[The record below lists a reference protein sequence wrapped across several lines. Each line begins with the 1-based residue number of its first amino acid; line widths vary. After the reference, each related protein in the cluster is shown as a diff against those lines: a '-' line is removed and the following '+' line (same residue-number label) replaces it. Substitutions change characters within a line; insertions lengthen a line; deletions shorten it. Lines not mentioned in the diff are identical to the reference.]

1 MRRLALFV
9 LLLLGFSVSF
19 AEVVSQR
26 RAQQYVIDK
35 VIPMINPVAEI
46 GEVTPVYHD
55 DCLVYYVFNLQPE
68 GWALVSATDAVK
80 PLLGYNPTDH
90 YVLDQDM
97 DNNSAWMRSYVSDI
111 KKAIDENDAPI
122 KDWGKMDNGAATRAK
137 GGRVDPLITVTWN
150 QGSPY
155 NKYCPSDANGRA
167 VVGCVAVAMA
177 QAMSVVKY
185 PSRPVGEFSYTH
197 NTYGSIYINYDEEG
211 EYNWENILSG
221 ANSKDDAAKLLYH
234 CGVSVKMDYSPGGS
248 GTQSTYV
255 SSAMKRNFAYS
266 DAVTYHSRS
275 SYSGDWEQLV
285 IDELEEGRAVYY
297 SGHDPIKNYGHA
309 FNLDGYDGNSMY
321 HVNWGWGGVNN
332 GYFTID
338 GLRDKK
344 MDMDYTAGHGVVIG
358 IRAPRTAPTDISLT
372 TTTVSSDTEV
382 GAFVAAL
389 EIQSEIK
396 DASYSYKITGPYNPV
411 TKRYGAIPFSIDDKG
426 NLLTTKELEV
436 GKEYKAI
443 ITVTNKTTGESF
455 SKEFIIKVVDTSAV
469 DTLKHSFEIK
479 QHGNALEIN
488 SLAYGVMDVYTL
500 QGASVCQKN
509 LAKGANIILLDVM
522 GGTYLVRVQIDGH
535 TYIHKIYIK

>member
-1 MRRLALFV
+1 MKRLFSLYIV
-9 LLLLGFSVSF
+9 LSCAF
-19 AEVVSQR
+19 AAFADVVAIE

-35 VIPMINPVAEI
+35 VIPMINPDAEI
-46 GEVTPVYHD
+46 GEVTPVYHN

-97 DNNSAWMRSYVSDI
+97 DNNAAWMRSYANDI
-111 KKAIDENDAPI
+111 KKAIDEMDTPI
-122 KDWGKMDNGAATRAK
+122 KDWDKMDNGATTRAK
-137 GGRVDPLITVTWN
+137 GSRVDQLITVTWN
-150 QGSPY
+150 QGNPY

-177 QAMSVVKY
+177 QAMSVAKY
-185 PSRPVGEFSYTH
+185 PKRPVGEFSYTH

-221 ANSKDDAAKLLYH
+221 ANSKDDVAKLLYH

-255 SSAMKRNFAYS
+255 PNAMKRNFAYS

-275 SYSGDWEQLV
+275 SYSGDWEQLI

-344 MDMDYTAGHGVVIG
+344 MEMDYTAGHGVVIG

-372 TTTVSSDTEV
+372 ATTVSSDTEV
-382 GAFVAAL
+382 GAVVAAL

-396 DASYSYKITGPYNPV
+396 DASYNYKVTGPYNPV
-411 TKRYGAIPFSIDDKG
+411 TKRYGSIPFSIDENG
-426 NLLTTKELEV
+426 NLLTTGELEI

-455 SKEFIIKVVDTSAV
+455 SKEFIIKVVDASAV
-469 DTLKHSFEIK
+469 DTLKYSFEIK
-479 QHGNALEIN
+479 QYDNILTIS
-488 SLAYGVMDVYTL
+488 SLVCGVVDVCTL
-500 QGASVCQKN
+500 QGASICQKE
-509 LAKGANIILLDVM
+509 LLE
-522 GGTYLVRVQIDGH
+522 GTNKIALDMMSGVYLLRVRIDGD

>member
-35 VIPMINPVAEI
+35 VIPMINPDAEI
-46 GEVTPVYHD
+46 GEVTPVYHN

-80 PLLGYNPTDH
+80 PLLGYSPTDH
-90 YVLDQDM
+90 YVLDQDI
-97 DNNSAWMRSYVSDI
+97 DNNAAWMRSYANDI
-111 KKAIDENDAPI
+111 KKAIDEKDTPI
-122 KDWGKMDNGAATRAK
+122 KDWDKMDNGATTRAK
-137 GGRVDPLITVTWN
+137 GSRVDQLITVTWN
-150 QGSPY
+150 QGNPY

-177 QAMSVVKY
+177 QAMSVAKY
-185 PSRPVGEFSYTH
+185 PKRPVGEFSYTH

-221 ANSKDDAAKLLYH
+221 ANSKDDVAKLLYH

-255 SSAMKRNFAYS
+255 PNAMKRNFAYS

-275 SYSGDWEQLV
+275 SYEGDWEQLI

-372 TTTVSSDTEV
+372 TTTVPSDTEV
-382 GAFVAAL
+382 GAVVAVL
-389 EIQSEIK
+389 EIQSEIE
-396 DASYSYKITGPYNPV
+396 DASYTYKITGPYNAV
-411 TKRYGAIPFSIDDKG
+411 TKRYGSIPFSIDENG
-426 NLLTTKELEV
+426 NLLTTGELEI

-443 ITVTNKTTGESF
+443 ITVTNTTTGESF
-455 SKEFIIKVVDTSAV
+455 KKEFVIKVVDVSEV
-469 DTLKHSFEIK
+469 DSLKYAFEIK
-479 QHGNALEIN
+479 QQGNILTVN
-488 SLAYGVMDVYTL
+488 SFGYGMMDICTL
-500 QGASVCQKN
+500 QGASICQKS
-509 LAKGANIILLDVM
+509 LTKGINTTALDVTS
-522 GGTYLVRVQIDGH
+522 GTYIVKVSIGDN
-535 TYIHKIYIK
+535 TYTHKIYIK

>member
-1 MRRLALFV
+1 MKRLFSLYLV
-9 LLLLGFSVSF
+9 LSCTFSAF
-19 AEVVSQR
+19 ADVVAIE

-46 GEVTPVYHD
+46 GEVTPVYHN

-90 YVLDQDM
+90 YVLNEEM
-97 DNNSAWMRSYVSDI
+97 DNSAAWMRSYASDI

-122 KDWGKMDNGAATRAK
+122 KNWDKMDNGAATRAK
-137 GGRVDPLITVTWN
+137 GSRVDPLITVTWN

-177 QAMSVVKY
+177 QAMSAVRY

-197 NTYGSIYINYDEEG
+197 STYGSLYINYDEE
-211 EYNWENILSG
+211 EAYNWDNILTG
-221 ANSKDDAAKLLYH
+221 ANSKDDVARLLYH

-248 GTQSTYV
+248 GTLSSYV
-255 SSAMKRNFAYS
+255 SAAMKRNFGYP
-266 DAVTYHSRS
+266 DVVTYQVRS
-275 SYSGDWEQLV
+275 NYSGDWEQLV
-285 IDELEEGRAVYY
+285 IDELEEGRAVFYR
-297 SGHDPIKNYGHA
+297 GLDPIKNYGHA

-344 MDMDYTAGHGVVIG
+344 MDMDYTSEHAVIIG

-382 GAFVAAL
+382 GAVVAAL

-396 DASYSYKITGPYNPV
+396 DASYSYKVTGPYNPV

-426 NLLTTKELEV
+426 NLLTTKELEI

-443 ITVTNKTTGESF
+443 ITVTNEATGESF
-455 SKEFIIKVVDTSAV
+455 SKEFIIKVVDASAV
-469 DTLKHSFEIK
+469 DTLKYSFEIK

-509 LAKGANIILLDVM
+509 LAKGANLILLDVM
-522 GGTYLVRVQIDGH
+522 SGTYLVRVQIDGH

>member
-46 GEVTPVYHD
+46 GEVTPVYHN

-80 PLLGYNPTDH
+80 PLLGYNHTDH
-90 YVLDQDM
+90 YVLDQEM
-97 DNNSAWMRSYVSDI
+97 DNNAAWMRSYANDI
-111 KKAIDENDAPI
+111 KKAIDEKDTPI
-122 KDWGKMDNGAATRAK
+122 KDWDKMDNGAATRAK
-137 GGRVDPLITVTWN
+137 GSRVDPLITVTWN
-150 QGSPY
+150 QGNPY

-177 QAMSVVKY
+177 QAMSVAKY

-197 NTYGSIYINYDEEG
+197 GTYGSLYINYDEEDA
-211 EYNWENILSG
+211 YNWENILTG
-221 ANSKDDAAKLLYH
+221 ANSKDDVAKLLYH

-248 GTQSTYV
+248 GTQSSYV
-255 SSAMKRNFAYS
+255 PNAMKRNFAYP
-266 DAVTYHSRS
+266 DVVTYQSRS

-358 IRAPRTAPTDISLT
+358 IRAPRTAPTDLSLT

-382 GAFVAAL
+382 GTVVAAL
-389 EIQSEIK
+389 EIQSEMK
-396 DASYSYKITGPYNPV
+396 DASYNYKVTGPYNPV
-411 TKRYGAIPFSIDDKG
+411 TKRYGAIPFSIDDEG
-426 NLLTTKELEV
+426 NLVTTKELEV

-455 SKEFIIKVVDTSAV
+455 SKEFVIKVIDASAV
-469 DTLKHSFEIK
+469 DTLEYSFEIK
-479 QHGNALEIN
+479 QYGNTLEVN
-488 SLAYGVMDVYTL
+488 SLSYGVMDVYTL
-500 QGASVCQKN
+500 QGASICQQN
-509 LAKGANIILLDVM
+509 LKKGTNTIALDVIS
-522 GGTYLVRVQIDGH
+522 GTYLVKISIADSI
-535 TYIHKIYIK
+535 YIHKIYIK

>member
-1 MRRLALFV
+1 MKKISLF
-9 LLLLGFSVSF
+9 LLLAFGLNNSF
-19 AEVVSQR
+19 AEVVTLE

-46 GEVTPVYHD
+46 GEVTPVYHN

-90 YVLDQDM
+90 YVLNEEM
-97 DNNSAWMRSYVSDI
+97 DNSAAWMRSYASDI

-122 KDWGKMDNGAATRAK
+122 KNWDKMDNGAATRAK
-137 GGRVDPLITVTWN
+137 GSRVDPLITVTWN

-177 QAMSVVKY
+177 QAMSAVRY

-197 NTYGSIYINYDEEG
+197 STYGSLYINYDEE
-211 EYNWENILSG
+211 EAYNWDNILTG
-221 ANSKDDAAKLLYH
+221 ANSKDDVARLLYH

-248 GTQSTYV
+248 GTLSSYV
-255 SSAMKRNFAYS
+255 SAAMKRNFGYP
-266 DAVTYHSRS
+266 DVVTYQVRS
-275 SYSGDWEQLV
+275 NYSGDWEQLV
-285 IDELEEGRAVYY
+285 IDELEEGRAVFYR
-297 SGHDPIKNYGHA
+297 GLDPIKNYGHA

-344 MDMDYTAGHGVVIG
+344 MDMDYTSEHAVIIG

-382 GAFVAAL
+382 GAVVAAL

-396 DASYSYKITGPYNPV
+396 DASYSYKVTGPYNPV

-426 NLLTTKELEV
+426 NLLTTKELEI

-443 ITVTNKTTGESF
+443 ITVTNEATGESF
-455 SKEFIIKVVDTSAV
+455 SKEFIIKVVDASAV
-469 DTLKHSFEIK
+469 DTLKYSFEIK

-522 GGTYLVRVQIDGH
+522 SGTYLVRVQIDGH

>member
-46 GEVTPVYHD
+46 GEVTPVYHN

-80 PLLGYNPTDH
+80 PLLGYNPTEH
-90 YVLDQDM
+90 YVLDQEM
-97 DNNSAWMRSYVSDI
+97 DNNAAWMRSYANDI
-111 KKAIDENDAPI
+111 KKAIDEKDTPI
-122 KDWGKMDNGAATRAK
+122 KDWDKIDNGATTRAK
-137 GGRVDPLITVTWN
+137 GSSVEPLITVKWD
-150 QGSPY
+150 QGKPY

-177 QAMSVVKY
+177 QAMSVAKY
-185 PSRPVGEFSYTH
+185 PKRPVGEFSYAH
-197 NTYGSIYINYDEEG
+197 STYGSLYINYDEEG

-221 ANSKDDAAKLLYH
+221 ANSKDDVAKLLYH

-255 SSAMKRNFAYS
+255 PNAMKRNFAYS

-275 SYSGDWEQLV
+275 SYEGDWEQLI

-309 FNLDGYDGNSMY
+309 FNLDGYDGNTMY
-321 HVNWGWGGVNN
+321 HVNWGWGGINN

-344 MDMDYTAGHGVVIG
+344 MEMDYTAGHGVVIG

-372 TTTVSSDTEV
+372 TTTVPSDTEV
-382 GAFVAAL
+382 GAVVAVL
-389 EIQSEIK
+389 EIQSEIE
-396 DASYSYKITGPYNPV
+396 DASYTYKITGPYNPI
-411 TKRYGAIPFSIDDKG
+411 TKRYGSIPFSIDENG
-426 NLLTTKELEV
+426 NLLTTGELEI

-443 ITVTNKTTGESF
+443 ITVTNTTTGESF
-455 SKEFIIKVVDTSAV
+455 KKEFVIKVVDVSEV
-469 DTLKHSFEIK
+469 DSLKYDFEIK
-479 QHGNALEIN
+479 QQGNILTVN
-488 SLAYGVMDVYTL
+488 SSGYGMMDICTL
-500 QGASVCQKN
+500 QGASICQKS
-509 LAKGANIILLDVM
+509 LTKGINTTALDVTS
-522 GGTYLVRVQIDGH
+522 GTYIVKVSIGDN
-535 TYIHKIYIK
+535 TYTHKIYIK

>member
-35 VIPMINPVAEI
+35 VIPMINPDAEI
-46 GEVTPVYHD
+46 GEVTPVYHN

-97 DNNSAWMRSYVSDI
+97 DNNAAWMRSYANDI
-111 KKAIDENDAPI
+111 KKAIDEKDTPI
-122 KDWGKMDNGAATRAK
+122 KDWDKMDNGATTRAK
-137 GGRVDPLITVTWN
+137 GSRVDALITVEWD
-150 QGSPY
+150 QGKPY

-177 QAMSVVKY
+177 QAMSVAKY
-185 PSRPVGEFSYTH
+185 PKRPVGEFSYTH
-197 NTYGSIYINYDEEG
+197 NTYGSIYINYDEED

-221 ANSKDDAAKLLYH
+221 ANSKDDVAKLLYH

-275 SYSGDWEQLV
+275 SYSGDWEQLI

-321 HVNWGWGGVNN
+321 HVNWGWGGNNN

-344 MDMDYTAGHGVVIG
+344 MEMDYTAGHGVVIG

-372 TTTVSSDTEV
+372 TTTVPSDTEV
-382 GAFVAAL
+382 GAVVAVL
-389 EIQSEIK
+389 EIQSEIE
-396 DASYSYKITGPYNPV
+396 DASYTYKITGPYNPI
-411 TKRYGAIPFSIDDKG
+411 TKRYGSIPFSIDENG
-426 NLLTTKELEV
+426 NLLTTGELEI

-443 ITVTNKTTGESF
+443 ITVTNTTTGESF
-455 SKEFIIKVVDTSAV
+455 KKEFVIKVVDVSEV
-469 DTLKHSFEIK
+469 DSLEYAFEIK
-479 QHGNALEIN
+479 QQGNILTVN
-488 SLAYGVMDVYTL
+488 SSGYGMMDICTL
-500 QGASVCQKN
+500 QGASICQKS
-509 LAKGANIILLDVM
+509 LTKGINTTVLDVTS
-522 GGTYLVRVQIDGH
+522 GTYIVKVSIGDN
-535 TYIHKIYIK
+535 TYTHKIYIK

>member
-1 MRRLALFV
+1 MKRLFSLYLVLSCTFSLF
-9 LLLLGFSVSF
+9 
-19 AEVVSQR
+19 ADVVAIE

-46 GEVTPVYHD
+46 GEVTPVYHN

-90 YVLDQDM
+90 YVLNQEI
-97 DNNSAWMRSYVSDI
+97 DNNAAWMRSYVSDI

-137 GGRVDPLITVTWN
+137 GSRVDPLITVTWN

-177 QAMSVVKY
+177 QAMSVAKY

-197 NTYGSIYINYDEEG
+197 GTYGSLYINYDEEDA
-211 EYNWENILSG
+211 YNWENILTG
-221 ANSKDDAAKLLYH
+221 ANSKDDVAKLLYH

-248 GTQSTYV
+248 GTQSSYV
-255 SSAMKRNFAYS
+255 PNAMKRNFAYP
-266 DAVTYHSRS
+266 DVVTYQSRS

-358 IRAPRTAPTDISLT
+358 IRAPRTAPTDLSLT

-382 GAFVAAL
+382 GTVVAAL
-389 EIQSEIK
+389 EIQSEMK
-396 DASYSYKITGPYNPV
+396 DASYNYKVTGPYNPV
-411 TKRYGAIPFSIDDKG
+411 TKRYGAIPFSIDDEG
-426 NLLTTKELEV
+426 NLVTTKELEV

-455 SKEFIIKVVDTSAV
+455 SKEFVIKVIDASAV
-469 DTLKHSFEIK
+469 DTLEYSFEIK
-479 QHGNALEIN
+479 QYGNTLEVN
-488 SLAYGVMDVYTL
+488 SLSYGVMDVYTL
-500 QGASVCQKN
+500 QGASICQQN
-509 LAKGANIILLDVM
+509 LKKGTNTIALDVIS
-522 GGTYLVRVQIDGH
+522 GTYLVKISIADSI
-535 TYIHKIYIK
+535 YIHKFYIK